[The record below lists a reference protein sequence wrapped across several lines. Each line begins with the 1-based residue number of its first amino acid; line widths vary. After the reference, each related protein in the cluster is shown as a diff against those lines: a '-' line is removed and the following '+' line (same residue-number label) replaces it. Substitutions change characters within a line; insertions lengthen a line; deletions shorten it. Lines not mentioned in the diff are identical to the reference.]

1 MVRPLEAL
9 RRGVEKIGKGDL
21 NHHLEIKTGD
31 DIEVLAEQFNKM
43 VDEIKNSYQSLEDKV
58 QQRTRELSALFDV
71 AATATQSLDLNPIL
85 QEVAE
90 KITDVFGLDSTRIYL
105 LDHQQGEL
113 RVRAASGYNPEGF
126 IQGVFGQRQGIVG
139 KAVETG
145 EPIIFEDV
153 QNDPRYAELSHSKGS
168 KGIGYRFFA
177 AVPIK
182 AKGKSLGAIACNGQL
197 ARQLT
202 EQELRLMTSMADQIG
217 PAIDNINLFEE
228 LKEKT
233 AALED
238 DQSRTCGVI
247 GTANRN
253 RQGAASYG
261 ELAHGA
267 RSGVGNDP

>member
-1 MVRPLEAL
+1 M
-9 RRGVEKIGKGDL
+9 
-21 NHHLEIKTGD
+21 
-31 DIEVLAEQFNKM
+31 
-43 VDEIKNSYQSLEDKV
+43 

-105 LDHQQGEL
+105 LDHQHESC
-113 RVRAASGYNPEGF
+113 ASGPLADTTRKVLSK
-126 IQGVFGQRQGIVG
+126 GVFGQRQGIVG

-168 KGIGYRFFA
+168 RGIGYRFFA

-197 ARQLT
+197 VRQLT

-233 AALED
+233 TALEESNQELVESLEQQTEIAKVL
-238 DQSRTCGVI
+238 QSWRAHPRTFERAGNHTTMPYASVRP
-247 GTANRN
+247 TA
-253 RQGAASYG
+253 
-261 ELAHGA
+261 E
-267 RSGVGNDP
+267 

>member
-1 MVRPLEAL
+1 M
-9 RRGVEKIGKGDL
+9 
-21 NHHLEIKTGD
+21 
-31 DIEVLAEQFNKM
+31 
-43 VDEIKNSYQSLEDKV
+43 
-58 QQRTRELSALFDV
+58 

-168 KGIGYRFFA
+168 RGIGYRFFA

-228 LKEKT
+228 LSEKT
-233 AALED
+233 TALEETN
-238 DQSRTCGVI
+238 QRTWWSHWSSKPKSPKCCRLWQARPRSSGLCWRRSI
-247 GTANRN
+247 TML
-253 RQGAASYG
+253 YG
-261 ELAHGA
+261 SVK
-267 RSGVGNDP
+267 RIVV